1 MFQRGQLEMVWGNK
15 LESFKF
21 NIYTCT
27 LFRHEV
33 MWNLIGMLSS
43 GFDRCII
50 NASLC
55 TTQLKEM
62 FEG

>member
-1 MFQRGQLEMVWGNK
+1 MFQRGQLENG
-15 LESFKF
+15 LGQQ
-21 NIYTCT
+21 IGDTCT